1 MRNRL
6 RQAKTGCRHACRRT
20 DRAGIPGVRGGSR
33 IGDPMKFARTDSKPT
48 RTSALGDSWA
58 YATALTRL
66 YADYFDS
73 LLCAR
78 ASKKPLRAR
87 ADDESQG
94 PGRKH

>member
-1 MRNRL
+1 
-6 RQAKTGCRHACRRT
+6 
-20 DRAGIPGVRGGSR
+20 
-33 IGDPMKFARTDSKPT
+33 MKSARTNSKQT

-73 LLCAR
+73 LMHPHSL
-78 ASKKPLRAR
+78 KKPLRAR
-87 ADDESQG
+87 AGDESQG

>member
-1 MRNRL
+1 MKSARRN
-6 RQAKTGCRHACRRT
+6 
-20 DRAGIPGVRGGSR
+20 
-33 IGDPMKFARTDSKPT
+33 SKQT

-73 LLCAR
+73 WCAPVR
-78 ASKKPLRAR
+78 SKKPLRAR
-87 ADDESQG
+87 AGDESQG